1 MAGIIYINLFICGS
15 LKALEPRKEKNMQ
28 RSKRYKSLKEQ
39 VNSNKT
45 YSIDEAIKMLM
56 KNANSKFDES
66 VEVHLRTGI
75 DPKQADQQI
84 RGTIV
89 LPHGTGKEKRIAV
102 FAEGEKLAEA
112 EAAGADVFG
121 GQELI
126 DKIKQTKEV
135 DFDVSVAT
143 PEMMKKMASVAKVL
157 GPKGLM
163 PSPKTDTV
171 TTDIKGTVEQL
182 KKGKLSFK
190 NDTTGNLH
198 QLVGKVSFGE
208 EKLQEN
214 IEAFVQNIRDNK
226 PTGAKGEFIKSVTVT
241 STMGVGIKVNL

>member
-1 MAGIIYINLFICGS
+1 
-15 LKALEPRKEKNMQ
+15 MQ
-28 RSKRYKSLKEQ
+28 RSKRYKNLREQ
-39 VNSNKT
+39 VDSNKR
-45 YSIDEAIKMLM
+45 YSLDEAVKMLV

-66 VEVHLRTGI
+66 VEIHIRTGI

-102 FAEGEKLAEA
+102 FAEGEKLIEA

-143 PEMMKKMASVAKVL
+143 PEMMKKMASIAKVL

-171 TTDIKGTVEQL
+171 TNDIKETVEQL

-190 NDTTGNLH
+190 NDATSNLH

-208 EKLQEN
+208 EKIKEN
-214 IEAFVQNIRDNK
+214 IETFIQNIKDNK
-226 PTGAKGEFIKSVTVT
+226 PSGAKGEFIKNISIS
-241 STMGVGIKVNL
+241 STMGVGIKINL

>member
-1 MAGIIYINLFICGS
+1 
-15 LKALEPRKEKNMQ
+15 MQ
-28 RSKRYKSLKEQ
+28 RSKRYKGLREQ
-39 VNSNKT
+39 VDSTKV
-45 YSIDEAIKMLM
+45 YSIEEAVKMLV
-56 KNANSKFDES
+56 KNANSKFNES
-66 VEVHLRTGI
+66 VEVHMRTSI

-102 FAEGEKLAEA
+102 FAEGEQLMEA
-112 EAAGADVFG
+112 ETAGADVFG
-121 GQELI
+121 GQDLI

-143 PEMMKKMASVAKVL
+143 PEMMRKMASIAKIL

-171 TTDIKGTVEQL
+171 TADIKGTVEQL

-190 NDTTGNLH
+190 NDAQGNLH
-198 QLVGKVSFGE
+198 QLVGKISFGE
-208 EKLQEN
+208 DKLKEN

-226 PTGAKGEFIKSVTVT
+226 PTGAKGEFIKNISIT
-241 STMGVGIKVNL
+241 STMGIGIKVNI

>member
-1 MAGIIYINLFICGS
+1 
-15 LKALEPRKEKNMQ
+15 MQ
-28 RSKRYKSLKEQ
+28 RSKRYRALKEQ
-39 VNSNKT
+39 VDRNKT
-45 YSIDEAIKMLM
+45 YTIDEAVELLV

-89 LPHGTGKEKRIAV
+89 LPHGTGKEKKIAV
-102 FAEGEKLAEA
+102 FAEGEQLIEA

-121 GQELI
+121 GQDLI
-126 DKIKQTKEV
+126 DKIKNTKEV
-135 DFDVSVAT
+135 NFDVSVAT
-143 PEMMKKMASVAKVL
+143 PDMMRKMASVAKIL

-190 NDTTGNLH
+190 NDNTSNIH

-208 EKLQEN
+208 EKLRDN
-214 IEAFVQNIRDNK
+214 IQAFVQNIRDNK

-241 STMGVGIKVNL
+241 STMGIGIKVNL

>member
-1 MAGIIYINLFICGS
+1 M
-15 LKALEPRKEKNMQ
+15 E
-28 RSKRYKSLKEQ
+28 RSKRYKSLREQ
-39 VNSNKT
+39 VDSNKK
-45 YSIDEAIKMLM
+45 YSLEEAVKMLV

-66 VEVHLRTGI
+66 VEVHMRTGI
-75 DPKQADQQI
+75 DTKQADQQI

-102 FAEGEKLAEA
+102 FAEGEKLTEA
-112 EAAGADVFG
+112 KDAGADVFG

-126 DKIKQTKEV
+126 DKIKNTKEV

-143 PEMMKKMASVAKVL
+143 PEMMKKMASIAKVL

-190 NDTTGNLH
+190 NETTGNLH

-208 EKLQEN
+208 EKLREN
-214 IEAFVQNIRDNK
+214 IETFVKNIRDNK

-241 STMGVGIKVNL
+241 STMGVGIKINL

>member
-1 MAGIIYINLFICGS
+1 
-15 LKALEPRKEKNMQ
+15 MQ
-28 RSKRYKSLKEQ
+28 RSKRYRALKEQ
-39 VNSNKT
+39 IDRNKT
-45 YSIDEAIKMLM
+45 YSIEEAIKMLV

-66 VEVHLRTGI
+66 VEVHIRTGV

-102 FAEGEKLAEA
+102 FAEGAQLAEA

-121 GQELI
+121 GQDLI

-143 PEMMKKMASVAKVL
+143 PEMMRKMASIAKIL

-190 NDTTGNLH
+190 NDATANLH
-198 QLVGKVSFGE
+198 QLVGKISFGE
-208 EKLQEN
+208 EKIGEN
-214 IEAFVQNIRDNK
+214 VKAFVQNIRDNR

>member
-1 MAGIIYINLFICGS
+1 
-15 LKALEPRKEKNMQ
+15 MQ
-28 RSKRYKSLKEQ
+28 RSKRYRALREQ
-39 VNSNKT
+39 VDKT
-45 YSIDEAIKMLM
+45 KVYSIEEAVKLLV

-66 VEVHLRTGI
+66 VEVHIRTGI

-89 LPHGTGKEKRIAV
+89 LPHGTGKEKKIAV
-102 FAEGEKLAEA
+102 FAEGEQLIEA

-121 GQELI
+121 GQDLI
-126 DKIKQTKEV
+126 DKIKNTKEV
-135 DFDVSVAT
+135 NFDVSVAT
-143 PEMMKKMASVAKVL
+143 PEMMRKMAPIAKVL

-171 TTDIKGTVEQL
+171 TTDIKSTVEQL

-190 NDTTGNLH
+190 NDNTSNIH
-198 QLVGKVSFGE
+198 QLVGKISFGE
-208 EKLQEN
+208 EKLCEN
-214 IEAFVQNIRDNK
+214 IQAFVRNIRDNK
-226 PTGAKGEFIKSVTVT
+226 PAGAKGEFIKSVTIT

>member
-1 MAGIIYINLFICGS
+1 
-15 LKALEPRKEKNMQ
+15 MQ
-28 RSKRYKSLKEQ
+28 RSKRYRSLKEQ
-39 VNSNKT
+39 VDTSKK
-45 YSIDEAIKMLM
+45 YSLEEAIQLLV

-66 VEVHLRTGI
+66 VEIHIRTGI
-75 DPKQADQQI
+75 DPKQSDQQV
-84 RGTIV
+84 RGNIV

-112 EAAGADVFG
+112 QEAGADIFG

-126 DKIKQTKEV
+126 DKIKNTKEV

-143 PEMMKKMASVAKVL
+143 PEMMKKMAPIAKVL

-190 NDTTGNLH
+190 NDNTSNIH
-198 QLVGKVSFGE
+198 QLVGKISFGE
-208 EKLQEN
+208 EKLKEN
-214 IEAFVQNIRDNK
+214 IETFIQNVKDNR
-226 PTGAKGEFIKSVTVT
+226 PAGAKGEFIKTITVA
-241 STMGVGIKVNL
+241 STMGIGIKINL

>member
-1 MAGIIYINLFICGS
+1 
-15 LKALEPRKEKNMQ
+15 MQ
-28 RSKRYKSLKEQ
+28 RSKRYRAVKEQ
-39 VNSNKT
+39 VDRNKT
-45 YSIDEAIKMLM
+45 YSIDEAVKLLV

-66 VEVHLRTGI
+66 VEVHIRTGV

-102 FAEGEKLAEA
+102 FAEGEQLIEA
-112 EAAGADVFG
+112 EQAGADVFG
-121 GQELI
+121 GQDLI
-126 DKIKQTKEV
+126 DKIKQSKEV

-190 NDTTGNLH
+190 NDSTANVH

-208 EKLQEN
+208 EKLKEN
-214 IEAFVQNIRDNK
+214 IIAFVQNIRDTK
-226 PTGAKGEFIKSVTVT
+226 PAGAKGEFIKNVVVT
-241 STMGVGIKVNL
+241 STMGAGIKVNL

>member
-1 MAGIIYINLFICGS
+1 
-15 LKALEPRKEKNMQ
+15 MQ
-28 RSKRYKSLKEQ
+28 RSKRYKKLKEQ
-39 VNSNKT
+39 VDGNKR
-45 YSIDEAIKMLM
+45 YSINEAVRILV

-66 VEVHLRTGI
+66 VEIHIRTGI

-89 LPHGTGKEKRIAV
+89 LPHGTGKEKKIAV

-112 EAAGADVFG
+112 QAAGADVFG

-126 DKIKQTKEV
+126 DRIKQTKEV

-190 NDTTGNLH
+190 NDATSNLH

-208 EKLQEN
+208 EKLKEN
-214 IEAFVQNIRDNK
+214 IEAFLQNIRDNK
-226 PTGAKGEFIKSVTVT
+226 PTGVKGEFIKSITVT
-241 STMGVGIKVNL
+241 STMGVGIKINL

>member
-1 MAGIIYINLFICGS
+1 
-15 LKALEPRKEKNMQ
+15 MQ
-28 RSKRYKSLKEQ
+28 RSKRYKGLKEQ
-39 VNSNKT
+39 VDSTKR
-45 YSIDEAIKMLM
+45 YSVEEAVKMLV

-66 VEVHLRTGI
+66 VEIHIRTGI

-102 FAEGEKLAEA
+102 FAEGEKLMEA

-121 GQELI
+121 GQDLI
-126 DKIKQTKEV
+126 DKIKNTKEV

-182 KKGKLSFK
+182 KKGKLSYK
-190 NDTTGNLH
+190 NDATSNLH

-208 EKLQEN
+208 EKLKEN
-214 IEAFVQNIRDNK
+214 IEAYLQTIRDNK
-226 PTGAKGEFIKSVTVT
+226 PTGAKGEFIKTITVT
-241 STMGVGIKVNL
+241 STMGVGIKINL

>member
-1 MAGIIYINLFICGS
+1 LWELDYQAFV
-15 LKALEPRKEKNMQ
+15 PRKEKNMQ
-28 RSKRYKSLKEQ
+28 RSKRYRSLKEQ
-39 VNSNKT
+39 VDRTKV
-45 YSIDEAIKMLM
+45 YSIEEAVKILTKG
-56 KNANSKFDES
+56 ANSKFDES
-66 VEVHLRTGI
+66 VEVHIRTGI

-89 LPHGTGKEKRIAV
+89 LPYGTGKEKKIAV
-102 FAEGEKLAEA
+102 FAEGAQLAEA
-112 EAAGADVFG
+112 EAAGADIFG
-121 GQELI
+121 GQDLI
-126 DKIKQTKEV
+126 DKIKQSKEV

-143 PEMMKKMASVAKVL
+143 PEMMRKMASIAKIL

-171 TTDIKGTVEQL
+171 TTDIRGTVEQL

-190 NDTTGNLH
+190 NDNTSNLH

-208 EKLQEN
+208 EKLREN
-214 IEAFVQNIRDNK
+214 IQAFVQNLRDNK
-226 PTGAKGEFIKSVTVT
+226 PTGAKGEFIKTITIT

>member
-1 MAGIIYINLFICGS
+1 MN
-15 LKALEPRKEKNMQ
+15 KALVPRKEKNMQ
-28 RSKRYKSLKEQ
+28 RSKRYKALKEQ
-39 VNSNKT
+39 VDRDKVYT
-45 YSIDEAIKMLM
+45 IDEAVKLM
-56 KNANSKFDES
+56 VKNANSKFDES
-66 VEVHLRTGI
+66 VEVHIRTGI

-102 FAEGEKLAEA
+102 FAEGEQLIEA

-121 GQELI
+121 GQDLI
-126 DKIKQTKEV
+126 DKIKSTKEV
-135 DFDVSVAT
+135 NFDVSVAT
-143 PEMMKKMASVAKVL
+143 PEMMRKMASIAKIL

-171 TTDIKGTVEQL
+171 TSDIKGTVEQL

-190 NDTTGNLH
+190 NDNTSNVH

-208 EKLQEN
+208 EKLKEN
-214 IEAFVQNIRDNK
+214 IQAFVQNIRDNK
-226 PTGAKGEFIKSVTVT
+226 PAGAKGEFIKSVTVT
-241 STMGVGIKVNL
+241 STMGAGIKVNL

>member
-1 MAGIIYINLFICGS
+1 
-15 LKALEPRKEKNMQ
+15 MQ
-28 RSKRYKSLKEQ
+28 RSKRYKNLKEQ
-39 VNSNKT
+39 VDKT
-45 YSIDEAIKMLM
+45 KVYSIDEAVKMLI
-56 KNANSKFDES
+56 KNASSKFDES
-66 VEVHLRTGI
+66 VEVHIRTGV

-102 FAEGEKLAEA
+102 FAEGEQLIEA
-112 EAAGADVFG
+112 EQAGADVFG
-121 GQELI
+121 GQDLI
-126 DKIKQTKEV
+126 DKIKQTKTA

-190 NDTTGNLH
+190 NDATANVH

-208 EKLQEN
+208 EKLREN
-214 IEAFVQNIRDNK
+214 IIAFVQNMRDNK
-226 PTGAKGEFIKSVTVT
+226 PSGAKGEFIKNVVVTT
-241 STMGVGIKVNL
+241 TMGVGIKVNL

>member
-1 MAGIIYINLFICGS
+1 MN
-15 LKALEPRKEKNMQ
+15 
-28 RSKRYKSLKEQ
+28 RSKRYRKFKEQ
-39 VNSNKT
+39 VDSTQK
-45 YSIDEAIKMLM
+45 YSLDEAVKMLI
-56 KNANSKFDES
+56 KNASSKFDES

-84 RGTIV
+84 RGNIV

-102 FAEGEKLAEA
+102 FAEGEKLIEA
-112 EAAGADVFG
+112 EQAGADVFG
-121 GQELI
+121 GQDLI

-143 PEMMKKMASVAKVL
+143 PEMMKKMASIAKVL

-171 TTDIKGTVEQL
+171 TTDIKSTVEQL

-190 NDTTGNLH
+190 NDATSNIH
-198 QLVGKVSFGE
+198 QLVGKISFGE
-208 EKLQEN
+208 EKLKEN
-214 IEAFVQNIRDNK
+214 IMAFIQNIKDNK
-226 PTGAKGEFIKSVTVT
+226 PTGAKGEFIKTITVT

>member
-1 MAGIIYINLFICGS
+1 
-15 LKALEPRKEKNMQ
+15 MQ
-28 RSKRYKSLKEQ
+28 RSKRYRTLREQ
-39 VNSNKT
+39 VDKT
-45 YSIDEAIKMLM
+45 KVYSIEEAVKLLV

-66 VEVHLRTGI
+66 VEVHIRTGI

-89 LPHGTGKEKRIAV
+89 LPHGTGKEKKIAV
-102 FAEGEKLAEA
+102 FAEGEQLIEA

-121 GQELI
+121 GQDLI
-126 DKIKQTKEV
+126 DKIKNTKEV
-135 DFDVSVAT
+135 NFDVSVAT
-143 PEMMKKMASVAKVL
+143 PEMMRKMAPIAKVL

-171 TTDIKGTVEQL
+171 TTDIKSTVEQL

-190 NDTTGNLH
+190 NDNTSNIH
-198 QLVGKVSFGE
+198 QLVGKISFGE
-208 EKLQEN
+208 EKLCEN
-214 IEAFVQNIRDNK
+214 IQAFVRNIRDNK
-226 PTGAKGEFIKSVTVT
+226 PAGAKGEFIKSVTIT

>member
-1 MAGIIYINLFICGS
+1 MTGAITTKG
-15 LKALEPRKEKNMQ
+15 KNMQ
-28 RSKRYKSLKEQ
+28 RSKRYKGLKEQ
-39 VNSNKT
+39 IDKTKT
-45 YSIDEAIKMLM
+45 YSLDEAVKMLV
-56 KNANSKFDES
+56 KNANTKFDES
-66 VEVHLRTGI
+66 VEVHIRTGI

-102 FAEGEKLAEA
+102 FAEGEQLIEA
-112 EAAGADVFG
+112 ESAGADVFG
-121 GQELI
+121 GQDLI

-135 DFDVSVAT
+135 NFDVSVAT
-143 PEMMKKMASVAKVL
+143 PDMMRKMAPVAKVL

-190 NDTTGNLH
+190 NDNTSNIH

-208 EKLQEN
+208 EKLREN
-214 IEAFVQNIRDNK
+214 IAAFVQNIRDNK
-226 PTGAKGEFIKSVTVT
+226 PTGAKGEFIKNVVIT

>member
-1 MAGIIYINLFICGS
+1 
-15 LKALEPRKEKNMQ
+15 MQ
-28 RSKRYKSLKEQ
+28 RSKRYKNLKSQ
-39 VNSNKT
+39 VDSTKT
-45 YSIDEAIKMLM
+45 YSLEEAVKMLV
-56 KNANSKFDES
+56 KNANTKFDES
-66 VEVHLRTGI
+66 VEVHMRTGI

-102 FAEGEKLAEA
+102 FAEGEKLIEA

-121 GQELI
+121 GQDFI

-143 PEMMKKMASVAKVL
+143 PEMMKKMASIAKVL

-198 QLVGKVSFGE
+198 QLVGRVSFGE
-208 EKLQEN
+208 EKLREN
-214 IEAFVQNIRDNK
+214 IAAFVGNIRENK
-226 PTGAKGEFIKSVTVT
+226 PTGAKGEFVKNVTIT
-241 STMGVGIKVNL
+241 STMGVGIKVSL

>member
-1 MAGIIYINLFICGS
+1 
-15 LKALEPRKEKNMQ
+15 MQ
-28 RSKRYKSLKEQ
+28 RSKRYRALKEQ
-39 VNSNKT
+39 VDRNKT
-45 YSIDEAIKMLM
+45 YTIDEAVKLLV
-56 KNANSKFDES
+56 KNANTKFDES

-89 LPHGTGKEKRIAV
+89 LPHGTGKEKKIAV
-102 FAEGEKLAEA
+102 FAEGEQLIEA

-121 GQELI
+121 GQDLI
-126 DKIKQTKEV
+126 DKIKNTKEV
-135 DFDVSVAT
+135 NFDVSVAT
-143 PEMMKKMASVAKVL
+143 PDMMRKMASVAKIL

-190 NDTTGNLH
+190 NDTTSNVH

-208 EKLQEN
+208 EKLCDN
-214 IEAFVQNIRDNK
+214 IQAFVQNIRDNK